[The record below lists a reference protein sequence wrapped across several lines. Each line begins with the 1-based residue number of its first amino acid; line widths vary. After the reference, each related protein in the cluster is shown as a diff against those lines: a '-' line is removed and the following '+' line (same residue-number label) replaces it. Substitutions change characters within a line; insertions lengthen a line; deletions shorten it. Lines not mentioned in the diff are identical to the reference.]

1 MTFKILSLDGGGIRG
16 VLSARIL
23 QEVERQ
29 LNPDPQNQPYK
40 PLHEY
45 FDLITG
51 TSTGSILTAGIATGK
66 KTQEIIQLYQEHGK
80 SIFTPRKK
88 LQNISNFTKF
98 LPKGLQGLIGSFYKA
113 KYPHEGMEIALI
125 NALGEVKIK
134 EVEKPI
140 ILILAYDTL
149 YRNTTFFTNC
159 HPDQGDRWY
168 DDLPLWKIC
177 VSSSSAPT
185 FFPPYELEPVDKEK
199 FGKDWK
205 FPHIDGGVGANN
217 PSLAALSHVIKLA
230 QAEKVPS
237 EIKQKY
243 KLENLQLGDIAIL
256 SIGTGQTGEPIE
268 YETVREW
275 RQLNWAKNIP
285 NMFMEPTSE
294 ITSTVCR
301 QLMGGFESKR
311 YLRLQFDLNERFE
324 SKPYETYKDVR
335 KLRHPEKRVNK
346 FTLNKINEEMDNPDN
361 IDDLIAV
368 AEGFIKEGLS
378 YQTRNDEGI
387 KVKQAIANFL
397 KAN

>member
-23 QEVERQ
+23 QEVEGQ
-29 LNPDPQNQPYK
+29 LKAQNKSLY
-40 PLHEY
+40 EY
-45 FDLITG
+45 FDMITG
-51 TSTGSILTAGIATGK
+51 TSTGSILTAAIATRK
-66 KTQEIIQLYQEHGK
+66 PTAEIIELYRTKGE
-80 SIFTPRKK
+80 SIFTPRQKI
-88 LQNISNFTKF
+88 QNISNFTKF
-98 LPKGLQGLIGSFYKA
+98 LPGGLQGIIAALYKA
-113 KYPHEGMEIALI
+113 KYPHAGIERALKS
-125 NALGEVKIK
+125 ALGEIKLK

-159 HPDQGDRWY
+159 HPDKGDRWY

-230 QAEKVPS
+230 RAKNVSPA
-237 EIKQKY
+237 IKQKY
-243 KLENLQLGDIAIL
+243 NLANLELDDVAIL

-275 RQLNWAKNIP
+275 RQLSWAQNIT

-294 ITSTVCR
+294 ITSTVCA
-301 QLMGGFESKR
+301 QLMGGLDSER
-311 YLRLQFDLNERFE
+311 YLRLQFDLNERFQPKPNE
-324 SKPYETYKDVR
+324 SYLDVR
-335 KLRHPEKRVNK
+335 KLLPSEERVNK
-346 FTLNKINEEMDNPDN
+346 FTGYKVSEAMDNPATVEE
-361 IDDLIAV
+361 LIRTAD
-368 AEGFIKEGLS
+368 AFLEKGLS
-378 YQTRNDEGI
+378 YETRNERGI
-387 KVKQAIANFL
+387 PVKQAIANFL
-397 KAN
+397 KNN